1 MGDFTL
7 FAKNASSLFPQQ
19 SLNSAVFRRS
29 SLGETTKDIAM
40 PIVILILTTVGGA
53 IWWWARRNPDQAIY
67 AAQDAVT
74 VARTAP
80 RKLAFRKQTKAHP
93 VEGIDDARIA
103 VCGLAQAFI
112 ELDNLPTA
120 EQRTHLNTLLRT
132 KLRASAEE
140 AEEMEVLG
148 RWLVAQCQPASA
160 AVTRLARRLHKIDGD
175 ASWDRLQD
183 ILMDLV
189 EGELSPGQ
197 MDAISDMKRAF
208 HR

>member
-1 MGDFTL
+1 
-7 FAKNASSLFPQQ
+7 
-19 SLNSAVFRRS
+19 
-29 SLGETTKDIAM
+29 M
-40 PIVILILTTVGGA
+40 PIIILILTTVGGA
-53 IWWWARRNPDQAIY
+53 LWWWARQNPDKAIY

-74 VARTAP
+74 TARNAP
-80 RKLAFRKQTKAHP
+80 RRLAFRKQTRAHP

-103 VCGLAQAFI
+103 ICGLAQAFI

-132 KLRASAEE
+132 KLRCTAEE
-140 AEEMEVLG
+140 AQEMEVLG
-148 RWLVAQCQPASA
+148 RWLVAQCQTPSA

-175 ASWDRLQD
+175 ASWETLQD
-183 ILMDLV
+183 MLGNLV
-189 EGELSPGQ
+189 EGELSHVQ